1 MSQKIREIIYSIVQ
15 KASMLGSTYEDLA
28 MTKENYKKSFDV
40 ILDQAHQAIISAI
53 LEKMLKEKFHSQEC
67 NLWHDIGG
75 IPRHIN
81 REGHTWKCNCGMED
95 FNQALAEMRER
106 IKEI

>member
-40 ILDQAHQAIISAI
+40 ILDQAHQSIISAI
-53 LEKMLKEKFHSQEC
+53 LEKIPKEKEF
-67 NLWHDIGG
+67 N
-75 IPRHIN
+75 
-81 REGHTWKCNCGMED
+81 EGMPFVSPLIIDG
-95 FNQALAEMRER
+95 FNQAITEIRER